1 MFVCECEAVEY
12 PPPPPRN
19 GNRKNAYL
27 QLLRGC
33 AITAVV
39 IIHTLPESTATIVVR
54 PFLNWGVALFL
65 FLSGLLTPR
74 SKVGNLKIFYGRRI
88 QKSSSPTLCGP
99 PPIC

>member
-1 MFVCECEAVEY
+1 MFVCECEAFAY
-12 PPPPPRN
+12 LLRSASQ
-19 GNRKNAYL
+19 KNAYP

-65 FLSGLLTPR
+65 FLSGLLAPR
-74 SKVGNLKIFYGRRI
+74 SKVGNLKSFYNSIHKIRL
-88 QKSSSPTLCGP
+88 LCCFRGWWLV
-99 PPIC
+99 